1 MASKRQRRTEEFK
14 TRKKKKTFRL
24 FFVLAAV
31 LIGGG
36 FLAFLIWALSD
47 TLFPPDAQEA
57 AARRERK
64 EVTLFFSD
72 ANERFLV
79 PEKRLVP
86 KGKTD
91 LAQAEE
97 IVRALVEGPKLG
109 SVRTLP
115 AGTRLLG
122 IRIADGTAVL
132 NFDNP
137 FIEQHPGG
145 TASEAATVYSLANSL
160 AGNLPEVKRIRIQ
173 VGGKDVTTIN
183 GHIDLLEPIAPDREI
198 AKQAQAGG

>member
-24 FFVLAAV
+24 FYILGAV

-36 FLAFLIWALSD
+36 FLALMFWALSD
-47 TLFPPDAQEA
+47 SIFPPDAEEA
-57 AARRERK
+57 AAKREKK
-64 EVTLFFSD
+64 EVVLYFSD

-86 KGKTD
+86 KGKNTT
-91 LAQAEE
+91 AQAEE
-97 IVRALVEGPKLG
+97 IVKALIEGPKLG
-109 SVRTLP
+109 QIRTIP
-115 AGTRLLG
+115 AGAKLQG
-122 IRIADGTAVL
+122 IRIADGTATL

-145 TASEAATVYSLANSL
+145 TASEVATVYSLANTL
-160 AGNLPEVKRIRIQ
+160 TQNLTEIKKVRFQ
-173 VGGKDVTTIN
+173 VGGKDVTTIK
-183 GHIDLLEPIAPDREI
+183 GHVDLREPIFPNKDLV
-198 AKQAQAGG
+198 KQTAAGG